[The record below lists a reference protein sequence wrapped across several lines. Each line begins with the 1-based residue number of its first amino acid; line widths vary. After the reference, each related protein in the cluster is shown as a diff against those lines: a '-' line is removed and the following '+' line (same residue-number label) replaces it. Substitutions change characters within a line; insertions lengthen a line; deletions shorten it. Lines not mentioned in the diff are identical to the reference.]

1 MDHVGLELRLSGVNA
16 SRVSS
21 SRRPID
27 ASVVCFDLRKITEVY
42 AFVLSTAHNIIHFF
56 VIPSKMAPAA
66 IVVNESPATLDRKIT
81 KHESSATR
89 LRNNLETGAGLIV
102 CPGVYDG
109 LSARI
114 ALDVGF
120 DALYMVR
127 PPLYA
132 PFPLRIQRARKRTTV
147 TD

>member
-1 MDHVGLELRLSGVNA
+1 LIPFTAQQQQQGAIYPFV
-16 SRVSS
+16 VSS
-21 SRRPID
+21 
-27 ASVVCFDLRKITEVY
+27 
-42 AFVLSTAHNIIHFF
+42 N
-56 VIPSKMAPAA
+56 MAPVAT
-66 IVVNESPATLDRKIT
+66 IINESNIVPDRNTTT
-81 KHESSATR
+81 KHESAATR

-127 PPLYA
+127 PLYSLSPLHN
-132 PFPLRIQRARKRTTV
+132 TMHDSV
-147 TD
+147 EG

>member
-1 MDHVGLELRLSGVNA
+1 
-16 SRVSS
+16 
-21 SRRPID
+21 
-27 ASVVCFDLRKITEVY
+27 
-42 AFVLSTAHNIIHFF
+42 
-56 VIPSKMAPAA
+56 MAPAA
-66 IVVNESPATLDRKIT
+66 IVVNESNIIPDRKIT
-81 KHESSATR
+81 TTKHESAATR

-127 PPLYA
+127 SLHA
-132 PFPLRIQRARKRTTV
+132 PARCSYHATSNNNN
-147 TD
+147 

>member
-1 MDHVGLELRLSGVNA
+1 
-16 SRVSS
+16 
-21 SRRPID
+21 
-27 ASVVCFDLRKITEVY
+27 
-42 AFVLSTAHNIIHFF
+42 
-56 VIPSKMAPAA
+56 MAPAA
-66 IVVNESPATLDRKIT
+66 TVIDESNLIIDHKPNKY
-81 KHESSATR
+81 ESAATR

-127 PPLYA
+127 PLCYDYKFREDA
-132 PFPLRIQRARKRTTV
+132 GQLTTIA
-147 TD
+147 D

>member
-1 MDHVGLELRLSGVNA
+1 
-16 SRVSS
+16 
-21 SRRPID
+21 
-27 ASVVCFDLRKITEVY
+27 
-42 AFVLSTAHNIIHFF
+42 
-56 VIPSKMAPAA
+56 MAPAA
-66 IVVNESPATLDRKIT
+66 IVVNESPAPLDRKVT

-127 PPLYA
+127 PPLHA
-132 PFPLRIQRARKRTTV
+132 LSTV

>member
-1 MDHVGLELRLSGVNA
+1 
-16 SRVSS
+16 
-21 SRRPID
+21 
-27 ASVVCFDLRKITEVY
+27 
-42 AFVLSTAHNIIHFF
+42 
-56 VIPSKMAPAA
+56 MAPAA
-66 IVVNESPATLDRKIT
+66 IVVTESNIIPDRKIT
-81 KHESSATR
+81 TTTKHESAATR

-127 PPLYA
+127 PIHSLSHSE
-132 PFPLRIQRARKRTTV
+132 
-147 TD
+147 

>member
-1 MDHVGLELRLSGVNA
+1 
-16 SRVSS
+16 
-21 SRRPID
+21 
-27 ASVVCFDLRKITEVY
+27 
-42 AFVLSTAHNIIHFF
+42 
-56 VIPSKMAPAA
+56 MAPAA
-66 IVVNESPATLDRKIT
+66 IVVNESPAPLDRKVI
-81 KHESSATR
+81 KHESPATR

-127 PPLYA
+127 PLHA
-132 PFPLRIQRARKRTTV
+132 LSRFEDREQH
-147 TD
+147 D

>member
-1 MDHVGLELRLSGVNA
+1 
-16 SRVSS
+16 
-21 SRRPID
+21 
-27 ASVVCFDLRKITEVY
+27 
-42 AFVLSTAHNIIHFF
+42 
-56 VIPSKMAPAA
+56 MAPAA
-66 IVVNESPATLDRKIT
+66 TIINESNIILDRKIN

-127 PPLYA
+127 PLHS
-132 PFPLRIQRARKRTTV
+132 LARCRYHPISFN
-147 TD
+147 DY